1 MTTAQARRRPGG
13 RAAELPSLLSVD
25 ESAKLLGISR
35 SAAYRAALADAL
47 PTIRWG
53 RRVYVPTGHLARLLG
68 TSEDEMAVRLAKLRE
83 QGQDPWEQF
92 VKSRHRGGEAG

>member
-1 MTTAQARRRPGG
+1 MTTAQTRRRPAG
-13 RAAELPSLLSVD
+13 RAAELPSLLSVE

-53 RRVYVPTGHLARLLG
+53 RRIYVPTGHLVRLLG
-68 TSEDEMAVRLAKLRE
+68 TTEDDMAARVAKLRAE
-83 QGQDPWEQF
+83 RQDPWEQF
-92 VKSRHRGGEAG
+92 VQSRRRGGEAG